1 MHFFLSQQFYGDHK
15 GSRVD
20 FLLCLNY
27 EEPESW
33 YQQQPLVPIHILAA
47 AAAAAKSLQ
56 SCLTLCNPIDA
67 AHQAPLPLG
76 FSRQESTSLE
86 SPNDLVTLFW
96 FSNLPYWLKV
106 LSFIWQWSRLP
117 APFQLKD
124 TLCGV
129 GMGVGRFERYQGNTH
144 PREWLKHTRI
154 CSAVGDWVVRAE
166 WLDKRLIW

>member
-1 MHFFLSQQFYGDHK
+1 MHFFLSQQFYGDHE

-67 AHQAPLPLG
+67 AHQAPLSLG

-86 SPNDLVTLFW
+86 SPNDLVTLTW

-106 LSFIWQWSRLP
+106 LSFICSGAGYLP
-117 APFQLKD
+117 PSSWKILRGGD
-124 TLCGV
+124 
-129 GMGVGRFERYQGNTH
+129 GRQGWKI
-144 PREWLKHTRI
+144 PRENPPKGMVEAYQDLLSCRRL
-154 CSAVGDWVVRAE
+154 SGLGWVVR
-166 WLDKRLIW
+166 

>member
-1 MHFFLSQQFYGDHK
+1 MPPIKLNLQLSRCAFFFLSQQFYGDHE

-47 AAAAAKSLQ
+47 AAAAKSLQ

-67 AHQAPLPLG
+67 AHQAPLSLG

-86 SPNDLVTLFW
+86 SPNDLVTLSW

-124 TLCGV
+124 TAWGGWQAGLKDTKGKPT
-129 GMGVGRFERYQGNTH
+129 QGN
-144 PREWLKHTRI
+144 
-154 CSAVGDWVVRAE
+154 G
-166 WLDKRLIW
+166 